1 MDEMVE
7 ISGLQV
13 ADELARFMA
22 EEALP
27 GTGITPDHFW
37 AQYAAILADLGPK
50 NAALLAVRDALQAK
64 IDAWHRA
71 FPARPV
77 NAEAYTRFLREI
89 GYLLPE
95 GDDFAVDTAFVD
107 HEIAR
112 KIGRAHV

>member
-1 MDEMVE
+1 MVE
-7 ISGLQV
+7 INGLQI
-13 ADELARFMA
+13 ADELAAFMA
-22 EEALP
+22 NEALP
-27 GTGITPDHFW
+27 GTGIAPDSFW
-37 AQYAAILADLGPK
+37 SSYAAILADLGPR

-95 GDDFAVDTAFVD
+95 GGLF
-107 HEIAR
+107 R
-112 KIGRAHV
+112 RYRLRR